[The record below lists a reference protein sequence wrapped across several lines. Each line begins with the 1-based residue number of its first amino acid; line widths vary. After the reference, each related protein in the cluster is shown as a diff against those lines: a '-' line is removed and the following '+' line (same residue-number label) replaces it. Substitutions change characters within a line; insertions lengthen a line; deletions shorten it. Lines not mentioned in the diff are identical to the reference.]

1 VGDAGYGR
9 VLSDIVVPVAR
20 RYQPQLILISAGYD
34 THWADPLGMQLVSV
48 AGFAA
53 MTRTMVDLA
62 HEQCEGRLV
71 LSLEGGYN
79 LQALAA
85 GVAAT
90 FAALLGDSS
99 ISDPLGAPRQRE
111 ADVDEVIANVRRVHQ
126 L

>member
-1 VGDAGYGR
+1 
-9 VLSDIVVPVAR
+9 
-20 RYQPQLILISAGYD
+20 
-34 THWADPLGMQLVSV
+34 
-48 AGFAA
+48 
-53 MTRTMVDLA
+53 
-62 HEQCEGRLV
+62 V

-99 ISDPLGAPRQRE
+99 ITDSLGAPRQNE
-111 ADVDEVIANVRRVHQ
+111 SAVDEVIANVRRIHQ